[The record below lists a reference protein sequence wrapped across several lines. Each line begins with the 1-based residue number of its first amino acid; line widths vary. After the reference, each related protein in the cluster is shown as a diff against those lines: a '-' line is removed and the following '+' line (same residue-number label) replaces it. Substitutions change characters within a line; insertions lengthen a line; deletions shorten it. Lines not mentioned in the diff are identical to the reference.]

1 MKYFNEPHLL
11 STPLP
16 KPPQFSLHKLVFI
29 FGCYKYIHTYVVKSF
44 LLEFNMQHG

>member
-29 FGCYKYIHTYVVKSF
+29 LDVINTYIHTYVVESF
-44 LLEFNMQHG
+44 LL